1 MRTSEYL
8 MEKYLDST
16 ITVEEKDMLYHRL
29 MANPSLQR
37 ELALRHEINQMSFE
51 DEIHELRA
59 KLNIASAFADD
70 TYDKR
75 FVSHR
80 TKRLIYATATI
91 AGIAVGSWA
100 VFTEGNN
107 GSNYDEIYRE
117 TFAPYPPVTL
127 FRQGNYY
134 PSGQDL
140 LSTMKHYQESKFAQA
155 AAGLELLLKNDPTS
169 TTIKF
174 YLAISYMEL
183 ERFADSRKLFDEI
196 LKGDSF
202 FVEQAT
208 WYKGL
213 SYLAEGKTEMA
224 SSTLDR
230 LTEYE
235 NPYTKESA
243 RIIKRIKA
251 NE

>member
-16 ITVEEKDMLYHRL
+16 ITVEEKDMLGHRL

-37 ELALRHEINQMSFE
+37 ELALRHEINQMVIQ
-51 DEIHELRA
+51 DEVHELRA
-59 KLNIASAFADD
+59 KLNIASAYSDD
-70 TYDKR
+70 NYENR
-75 FVSHR
+75 FISHR
-80 TKRLIYATATI
+80 TKRIFYAAATI

-100 VFTEGNN
+100 LFSEHSN
-107 GSNYDEIYRE
+107 GTNYEHIYRE
-117 TFAPYPPVTL
+117 SFAPYPPVTL
-127 FRQGNYY
+127 FRQGNYLAT
-134 PSGQDL
+134 SEDL
-140 LSTMKHYQESKFAQA
+140 LSPMKYYQESNFAKA
-155 AAGLELLLKNDPTS
+155 AVGLELLLKNDPSS

-183 ERFADSRKLFDEI
+183 ERFADSHKLFDEI

-213 SYLAEGKTEMA
+213 SYLAEGKTDLA
-224 SSTLDR
+224 SNTLSR
-230 LTEYE
+230 LAEYE
-235 NPYTKESA
+235 NPYTKESVSL
-243 RIIKRIKA
+243 IKRIKS
-251 NE
+251 N